1 MQHPTAA
8 HDAATTTIRFRG
20 TTMLLAQISD
30 LHIKRPGQLA
40 YRRVD
45 TAAALTRCIERL
57 NALVPRP
64 NAVLV
69 TGDLTDFGHDEEY
82 DNLHGLLAALEI
94 PYYLMI
100 GNHDDR
106 AGLRRAFADR
116 AELQAGEFVQY
127 ALDIGAVRVLA
138 LDSQV
143 PGASYGDL
151 CDARLAWL
159 AAQLDAARDR
169 PVIVALHHPPFASGI
184 GHMDKLRL
192 APAASAKLD
201 ALLRGHPNVERV
213 LCGHVHRTTFTRF
226 GGTLAVA
233 VPSPAH
239 QVAFDLRTD
248 APSAFRLEPPAFAVH
263 HYVPDAGMTS
273 HHVYVDE
280 GAGPYPFYEPTGELV
295 D

>member
-1 MQHPTAA
+1 
-8 HDAATTTIRFRG
+8 
-20 TTMLLAQISD
+20 MLLAQISD

-45 TAAALTRCIERL
+45 TAAALARCVAKL

-64 NAVLV
+64 DAVLV
-69 TGDLTDFGHDEEY
+69 TGDLTDFGHDDEY
-82 DNLHGLLAALEI
+82 RHLRDLLAPLEI
-94 PYYLMI
+94 PYYLMV

-106 AGLRRAFADR
+106 EGLRRAFADR
-116 AELQAGEFVQY
+116 PELQGGEFVQY
-127 ALDIGAVRVLA
+127 ALDVGAVRVLA

-143 PGASYGDL
+143 PGTSHGDL
-151 CDARLAWL
+151 CEARLAWL

-184 GHMDKLRL
+184 GHMDALRL
-192 APAASAKLD
+192 APAAAAKLD
-201 ALLRGHPNVERV
+201 ALLRGYPNVERV
-213 LCGHVHRTTFTRF
+213 LCGHVHRTMFTRF
-226 GGTLAVA
+226 GGTLASA
-233 VPSPAH
+233 VPAPAH
-239 QVAFDLRTD
+239 QVAFDLRAD

-263 HYVPDAGMTS
+263 FHSPETGMTS

-280 GAGPYPFYEPTGELV
+280 GDGPYPFYEPSGELV

>member
-1 MQHPTAA
+1 
-8 HDAATTTIRFRG
+8 
-20 TTMLLAQISD
+20 MLLAQISD

-45 TAAALTRCIERL
+45 TAAALARCIARL

-64 NAVLV
+64 DAVLV

-82 DNLHGLLAALEI
+82 GNLRGLLATLEI

-116 AELQAGEFVQY
+116 AELQGGEFVQY
-127 ALDIGAVRVLA
+127 ALDVGAVRVLA

-159 AAQLDAARDR
+159 ATQLDAARDR
-169 PVIVALHHPPFASGI
+169 PVIVALHHPPFVSGI

-213 LCGHVHRTTFTRF
+213 LCGHVHRTMFTRF
-226 GGTLAVA
+226 GGTLASA

-248 APSAFRLEPPAFAVH
+248 APSAFRLEPPAFAIH
-263 HYVPDAGMTS
+263 CHAPDTGMTS

>member
-1 MQHPTAA
+1 
-8 HDAATTTIRFRG
+8 
-20 TTMLLAQISD
+20 MLLAQISD

-45 TAAALTRCIERL
+45 TAAALARCVAKL

-64 NAVLV
+64 DAVLV
-69 TGDLTDFGHDEEY
+69 TGDLTDFGHDDEY
-82 DNLHGLLAALEI
+82 RHLRALLAPLEI
-94 PYYLMI
+94 PYYLMV

-106 AGLRRAFADR
+106 AALRRAFADR
-116 AELQAGEFVQY
+116 PELHGGGAFVQY
-127 ALDIGAVRVLA
+127 ALDVGAVRVLA

-143 PGASYGDL
+143 PGTSGGDL

-159 AAQLDAARDR
+159 AGELDAARGR
-169 PVIVALHHPPFASGI
+169 PTIVALHHPPFVSGI
-184 GHMDKLRL
+184 GHMDALRL
-192 APAASAKLD
+192 APAAAAKLD

-213 LCGHVHRTTFTRF
+213 LCGHVHRTMFTRF
-226 GGTLAVA
+226 GGTLASA
-233 VPSPAH
+233 VPAPAH
-239 QVAFDLRTD
+239 QVAFDLRAD

-263 HYVPDAGMTS
+263 AYAPDTGMTS

-280 GAGPYPFYEPTGELV
+280 GDGPYPFYEPTGELV